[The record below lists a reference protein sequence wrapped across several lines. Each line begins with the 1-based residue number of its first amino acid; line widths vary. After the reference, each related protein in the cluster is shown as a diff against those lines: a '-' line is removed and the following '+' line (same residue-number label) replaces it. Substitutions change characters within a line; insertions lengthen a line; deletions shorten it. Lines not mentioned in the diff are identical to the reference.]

1 MKDQIETEA
10 EKKKKK
16 EFVSIKRDKR
26 DTGTWLLKAS
36 CVTID

>member
-10 EKKKKK
+10 EKKK

-26 DTGTWLLKAS
+26 DTGTWQLKAS